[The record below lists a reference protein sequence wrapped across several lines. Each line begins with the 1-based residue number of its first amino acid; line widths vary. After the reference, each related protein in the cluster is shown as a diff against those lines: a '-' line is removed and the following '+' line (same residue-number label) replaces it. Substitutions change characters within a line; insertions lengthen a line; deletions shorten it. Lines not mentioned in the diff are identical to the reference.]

1 MNYKIIYIYDKD
13 TKEYKGQEVAPFI
26 RGQYIMP
33 MYCTE
38 IAPDF
43 SLLQQNQCFVFNEQ
57 EQKWSIVPDYRGTT
71 LYHKETKQEFVIN
84 EINKLP
90 EEYTEYT
97 TKNPKDVYEDINFL
111 YYNEEIKDWDFD
123 FNILYERVRQNI
135 TVIREKKITA
145 PFFYNG
151 YDFDGRPI
159 DIINIEQAMKGMQMA
174 NLTTIEWRAHGDQ
187 DVALTIDDLNNMYA
201 IWLERK
207 QKCYKA
213 SFIFKDSLMN
223 KTKQELIDLL
233 DLTKCEVEFVNI
245 YNTL

>member
-1 MNYKIIYIYDKD
+1 MNFKTIYVYDGD
-13 TKEYKGQEVAPFI
+13 TKEYKGQEVVPFI

-38 IAPDF
+38 IAPNL
-43 SLLQQNQCFVFNEQ
+43 SLLQENQCLVFNEQ

-71 LYHKETKQEFVIN
+71 LYHKETKKEFVIN

-90 EEYTEYT
+90 ENYTEYT
-97 TKNPKDVYEDINFL
+97 TKNPKDIYEDLSLL
-111 YYNEEIKDWDFD
+111 YYNEEINNWDFD
-123 FNILYERVRQNI
+123 LNVLYERVRKNI
-135 TVIREKKITA
+135 TIIREKKITA
-145 PFFYNG
+145 PYFYNG
-151 YDFDGRPI
+151 YDFDGRYI
-159 DIINIEQAMKGMQMA
+159 DIMNIEQAMKGMQMA
-174 NLTTIEWRAHGDQ
+174 NLTTIKWRTHDDQ
-187 DVALTIDDLNNMYA
+187 DVILTINDLNNMYA

-233 DLTKCEVEFVNI
+233 NLTKCEIEFVNI
-245 YNTL
+245 YDTL